1 MWILGV
7 TTLSLFAFVFSI
19 GKASLLL
26 HLKQRTVAHSQSSLK
41 SQSYYRKD
49 KDDDEKILEK
59 TSLGDEQKES
69 SKRKLLSRERIL
81 YKLKHNFKKNMK
93 RTSCES
99 KSLGEIYSKELQEH
113 PRARNH
119 LNARKS
125 NKVSKERTDLNRN
138 KIAELSSKESLMLK
152 LIDDKVK
159 IHEHEAKASINETK
173 ERLKTTKPSSKNK
186 NIKHGQKSNFLD
198 DEGQAKLRSALL
210 LSPLNIWKFKDR
222 FNSTESLGI
231 HETLLHHVIDN
242 KWNKRLKHKLYK
254 VFRGENIHVS
264 VIGGSNTAGGG
275 IQKDEGTTEGI
286 FFRVILD
293 WWQKVITPITG
304 SHLKMRQIAMG
315 GTGSDFFQYCYRS
328 YVQENADL
336 IFLEMSVNDL
346 HDLPNRANLSLPLEQ
361 LTRELLDYDTEPA
374 VLYVNL
380 FSGRS
385 YYQGCASLE
394 DFGQR
399 LLSDI
404 YNITTFSWRDA
415 VCPVVEG
422 KYRIP
427 LNTCKVVCSDG
438 HHINQLGHAHI
449 ALMAINLFRDVFLD
463 NLNHTTKLHGL
474 LLDSSNHVSKLLPR
488 PMFIRT
494 ENKIIK
500 HPLCWT
506 TLTPNFKRKI
516 IKNSMEVGV
525 MENYGFDY
533 LHNKRI
539 GDGECWTESNCRA
552 DAYSGWTGKDV
563 GAILVM
569 SFTIPPLHYKPR
581 TGTRS
586 VVLATRTCWNCGI
599 AESWLDDDVMR
610 RKRLQGHSE
619 YAQTLLQLVALRV
632 EPGDHTMSVK
642 LVHPGYFTVVGV
654 MLGPPDGPY

>member
-1 MWILGV
+1 M
-7 TTLSLFAFVFSI
+7 
-19 GKASLLL
+19 
-26 HLKQRTVAHSQSSLK
+26 
-41 SQSYYRKD
+41 
-49 KDDDEKILEK
+49 E
-59 TSLGDEQKES
+59 
-69 SKRKLLSRERIL
+69 
-81 YKLKHNFKKNMK
+81 

-99 KSLGEIYSKELQEH
+99 KSLREMYSKEQEH
-113 PRARNH
+113 PSARSH

-125 NKVSKERTDLNRN
+125 NKVSKERTDLNRK
-138 KIAELSSKESLMLK
+138 KIAEQSSKESLMLK
-152 LIDDKVK
+152 LIGDKVK
-159 IHEHEAKASINETK
+159 IHGHEAKASIKETK
-173 ERLKTTKPSSKNK
+173 DRLKTTKPSSKNE

-198 DEGQAKLRSALL
+198 DEGQVKLRSALL
-210 LSPLNIWKFKDR
+210 LSPLHIWKFKDR
-222 FNSTESLGI
+222 FNSAESLGI

-254 VFRGENIHVS
+254 VFRGENVHVS

-315 GTGSDFFQYCYRS
+315 GTGSDFFQYCYKS
-328 YVQENADL
+328 YVQENVDL

-346 HDLPNRANLSLPLEQ
+346 HDLPNQANLSLP
-361 LTRELLDYDTEPA
+361 PA

-399 LLSDI
+399 LLSDV

-415 VCPVVEG
+415 VCP
-422 KYRIP
+422 
-427 LNTCKVVCSDG
+427 DG

-463 NLNHTTKLHGL
+463 NLNHMMKLRGL

-488 PMFIRT
+488 PMFIDR
-494 ENKIIK
+494 ENKIIR

-599 AESWLDDDVMR
+599 AESWLDDDIMG
-610 RKRLQGHSE
+610 RKRLQGHSK
-619 YAQTLLQLVALRV
+619 YAQTLLQLVGLRV